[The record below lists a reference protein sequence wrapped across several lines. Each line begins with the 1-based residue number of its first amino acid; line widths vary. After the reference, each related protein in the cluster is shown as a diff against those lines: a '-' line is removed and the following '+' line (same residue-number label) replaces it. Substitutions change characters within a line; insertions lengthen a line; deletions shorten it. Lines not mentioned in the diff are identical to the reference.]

1 VKCKYLNKNQTL
13 NLIGLIIRNEL
24 EREYVQL
31 LQFNVNVGSSIYAK
45 YYFDLRQLAKE
56 NKISFPDE
64 LLTKEKAIKLEAS
77 SIANYRLQ
85 QPSSNSTNQS
95 NPAQTIP
102 NSNQISSQQQS
113 LIPLVSLRRSASVE
127 FTHSPRK
134 SLLII
139 S

>member
-1 VKCKYLNKNQTL
+1 MKCKYLFL
-13 NLIGLIIRNEL
+13 NIKLDFSFLIDRNEL

-45 YYFDLRQLAKE
+45 YYFDLRQLAKD

-77 SIANYRLQ
+77 SVANYRLHQ
-85 QPSSNSTNQS
+85 QQSTSTNQAQLMS
-95 NPAQTIP
+95 NSHQ
-102 NSNQISSQQQS
+102 NSTQQQS
-113 LIPLVSLRRSASVE
+113 LIPLISLRRSASVE

>member
-1 VKCKYLNKNQTL
+1 MKCKYLFL
-13 NLIGLIIRNEL
+13 NIKLDFSFLIDRNEL

-45 YYFDLRQLAKE
+45 YYFDLRQLAKD

-77 SIANYRLQ
+77 SIANYRLHQ
-85 QPSSNSTNQS
+85 QQSTSSNQ
-95 NPAQTIP
+95 AQLMP
-102 NSNQISSQQQS
+102 NSHQNSTQQQS
-113 LIPLVSLRRSASVE
+113 LIPLISLRRSASVE